1 MQLPV
6 VGWIWSHLPASTE
19 DFIFGFL
26 LTPPVCTAV
35 ALAYIG
41 IRFRKASGR
50 LRRAIDEYSAPLV
63 VGPRQSVGNVYAG
76 GNVNIHQVINEKPA
90 DKPLGLAGNAAV
102 ITLLANLIGAL
113 IRYFFG

>member
-1 MQLPV
+1 
-6 VGWIWSHLPASTE
+6 
-19 DFIFGFL
+19 
-26 LTPPVCTAV
+26 
-35 ALAYIG
+35 
-41 IRFRKASGR
+41 
-50 LRRAIDEYSAPLV
+50 
-63 VGPRQSVGNVYAG
+63 VGNVYAG